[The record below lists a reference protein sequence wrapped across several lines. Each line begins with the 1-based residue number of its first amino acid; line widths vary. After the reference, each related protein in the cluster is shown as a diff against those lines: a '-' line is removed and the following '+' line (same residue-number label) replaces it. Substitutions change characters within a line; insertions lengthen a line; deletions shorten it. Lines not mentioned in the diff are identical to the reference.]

1 MYTYSN
7 KSLNNYLR
15 QIEIN
20 FKYNLHKTLIP
31 ILLKMLNTN
40 LLARLCHNAL
50 KSDVCSRHS
59 AAITKGGK
67 KVVATGYNNSR
78 TCFSSNTVCAQ
89 HAETAAVMDLLSQ
102 HSAKHYLKMVPN
114 GKWCFL
120 RTRTTKE
127 AFKKVQNLCYPLE

>member
-1 MYTYSN
+1 
-7 KSLNNYLR
+7 
-15 QIEIN
+15 
-20 FKYNLHKTLIP
+20 
-31 ILLKMLNTN
+31 MLNTN

-78 TCFSSNTVCAQ
+78 TCFSSNIVCAQ

-102 HSAKHYLKMVPN
+102 HSAKQYLKMVPN

-120 RTRTTKE
+120 RTRTTQE
-127 AFKKVQNLCYPLE
+127 AFKKVQNLRYPLE